1 MLNYCCQE
9 EEMSDKQIV
18 IDVTPPSSE
27 APLSGNVLKTAV
39 SATPNNNV
47 SLEVPENMRY
57 RSETYFNS
65 KEVNKE
71 DIDLTE
77 ENIQKNK
84 D

>member
-39 SATPNNNV
+39 SAVP
-47 SLEVPENMRY
+47 LENTS
-57 RSETYFNS
+57 SESPGSFRLSREHATKQFPFNS
-65 KEVNKE
+65 PSSE
-71 DIDLTE
+71 
-77 ENIQKNK
+77 NK